1 VILRLSREAAIGF
14 LDPPNR
20 RHEVNAMRS
29 SRTVAAILVLLL
41 VAGQATVAGQQR
53 PVVGSAAPNA
63 VRAVGL
69 AAPDAVPTVDLAAV
83 DAVFEAFDNTRSP
96 GCAVGVSQD
105 GVPVL
110 LRAYGMADLEHD
122 VPNTAETILEPGSVA
137 KQFTAAATILLALDG
152 KISLDD
158 DVRKYIP
165 ELPDYGDPITIRHLM
180 NHTSGLRDWGSV
192 AGIEGWPRTRRA
204 HTHTHVLD
212 IASRQRALN
221 YRPGDYYSYTNT
233 GYNLQAILVER
244 VSGMS
249 FAEFSRVRIF
259 EPLGMSRTQW
269 RDDFTRIVKDRAV
282 AYRGGQGA
290 TWSMLMPFEN
300 VHGNGGLLTTVEDLL
315 RFTRNLET
323 GELGGPRFLEEMHR
337 QGVLNSGQVIHY
349 AAGLQ
354 VGTYRGVREVA
365 HSGSTA
371 GYRGHLSRF
380 PDHGLAV
387 AVICNASTA
396 NAGRLLH
403 QVADLY
409 LGDLPTEPAPAVVQ
423 GAISLPGAR
432 LAALAGAYRDTRT
445 GTLVQIMATQNRLR
459 LGGTELVPVSESRFE
474 SGTGTVLRFESTP
487 FAHGRPA
494 AFLDSP
500 GADNVRL
507 EPVGSFEPTAPELV
521 AYAGTYRSDEAEATY
536 EVEVGEEGV
545 LVLRDRWGQ
554 RTALRPLY
562 PDAFSGG
569 GSTFIF
575 RRGTSGQVQEM
586 SLSQGRVWDLRFRK
600 VG

>member
-1 VILRLSREAAIGF
+1 MRSRRTLAAI
-14 LDPPNR
+14 
-20 RHEVNAMRS
+20 
-29 SRTVAAILVLLL
+29 ILVLL
-41 VAGQATVAGQQR
+41 VVGQAPVAGQQPPAGPEASATPASAPTRSTGTLQQR
-53 PVVGSAAPNA
+53 PA
-63 VRAVGL
+63 
-69 AAPDAVPTVDLAAV
+69 VDLAAV
-83 DAVFEAFDNTRSP
+83 DAVFAAFDNTRSP
-96 GCAVGVSQD
+96 GCALGVSQD

-165 ELPDYGDPITIRHLM
+165 ELPDYGEPVTIRHLL

-212 IASRQRALN
+212 IASRQQSLN
-221 YRPGDYYSYTNT
+221 YRPGEYYSYTNT

-259 EPLGMSRTQW
+259 EPLAMTRTEW
-269 RDDFTRIVKDRAV
+269 RDDFTRIVKGRSV
-282 AYRGGQGA
+282 AYRA
-290 TWSMLMPFEN
+290 TRDGWAMLMPFED
-300 VHGNGGLLTTVEDLL
+300 VHGNGGLLTTVGDLL
-315 RFTRNLET
+315 RFTHNLET

-349 AAGLQ
+349 ASGIQ
-354 VGTYRGVREVA
+354 VGTYRGIREVQ

-396 NAGRLLH
+396 NAGGLLH
-403 QVADLY
+403 QVANLY
-409 LGDLPTEPAPAVVQ
+409 LGDVLAEQAPPVVR
-423 GAISLPGAR
+423 GGTSLPGAR
-432 LAALAGAYRDTRT
+432 LATLAGPYRDTRT
-445 GTLVQIMATQNRLR
+445 GTLVQLTATQGRLR
-459 LGGTELVPVSESRFE
+459 LGGTELVPVSETRFE
-474 SGTGTVLRFESTP
+474 SGTGTVLRFESVP
-487 FAHGRPA
+487 FAEGRPA

-507 EPVGSFEPTAPELV
+507 EPVGPFEPTPAELA
-521 AYAGTYRSDEAEATY
+521 AYVGTYRSDEAEATY
-536 EVEVGEEGV
+536 AVEVGEEGV
-545 LVLRDRWGQ
+545 LVLRDRWAQG
-554 RTALRPLY
+554 TVLRPLY

-575 RRGTSGQVQEM
+575 RRDASGRVQEM
-586 SLSQGRVWDLRFRK
+586 SLSQGRVWDLQFK
-600 VG
+600 KGS